1 MSREARFTVFCMES
15 YKVHKALTGRQ
26 VLELFEK
33 YGVFEYIYEFFDVLH
48 TTGYQ
53 YINHDI
59 DIYLQAR
66 NAVFTA

>member
-1 MSREARFTVFCMES
+1 MSKETKFIVFCMEN
-15 YKVHKALTGRQ
+15 YKIYKKLTGLQ

-33 YGVFEYIYEFFDVLH
+33 YGVFEYIKDFYDVLH
-48 TTGYQ
+48 STGHQ

-66 NAVFTA
+66 NAVLNM